1 MSFCRPTWHRLL
13 NRKRKFFD
21 RRCICLSCRFSRAY
35 EKLYLSS
42 SLFLKIESSDCKFT
56 LERTILSLRVR
67 KLRNEDKVK
76 KDCNRIADSGEIR
89 VSNWIGQKEER
100 LRESKEDIQETV
112 RFWQEKVY
120 PLQDT
125 KLICWSYLCFIT
137 TSGQSW
143 CL

>member
-1 MSFCRPTWHRLL
+1 
-13 NRKRKFFD
+13 
-21 RRCICLSCRFSRAY
+21 
-35 EKLYLSS
+35 
-42 SLFLKIESSDCKFT
+42 LKIESSDCKFT

-112 RFWQEKVY
+112 RF
-120 PLQDT
+120 
-125 KLICWSYLCFIT
+125 
-137 TSGQSW
+137 
-143 CL
+143 